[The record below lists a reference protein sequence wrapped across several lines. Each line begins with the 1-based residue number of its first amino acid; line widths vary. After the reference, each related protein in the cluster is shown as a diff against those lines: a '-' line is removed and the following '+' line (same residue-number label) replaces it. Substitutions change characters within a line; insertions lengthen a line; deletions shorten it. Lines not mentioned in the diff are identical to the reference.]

1 MTPVETI
8 IAYLDG
14 RTPLP
19 DFIAQVM
26 DDSALQEFLEQDAM
40 LPRYI
45 DQGNLF
51 LYLMDKD
58 VADAG
63 SDINVREALSALLKA
78 LGIAHKVD
86 GAAAADYGL
95 VLDALPAWV
104 SPPGSYLAT
113 ILAGLPALNS
123 KQQRRAF
130 VRARIAE
137 DFRFLKRPPKWLQAP
152 DWPLEGNVPMLFV
165 GQLDANAIAH
175 DDAQIYVFFNARDGS
190 IHTRMQ
196 RA

>member
-1 MTPVETI
+1 MRMTPVETI
-8 IAYLDG
+8 IAYLEG

-95 VLDALPAWV
+95 VLDALPA
-104 SPPGSYLAT
+104 A
-113 ILAGLPALNS
+113 A
-123 KQQRRAF
+123 RA
-130 VRARIAE
+130 AASAS
-137 DFRFLKRPPKWLQAP
+137 RP
-152 DWPLEGNVPMLFV
+152 
-165 GQLDANAIAH
+165 
-175 DDAQIYVFFNARDGS
+175 
-190 IHTRMQ
+190 
-196 RA
+196 